1 MKGSEMEEIQQLPT
15 REEILKMSIDGRKQE
30 IMHYQINIDNYTLA
44 LQEIAA
50 LPKEEQKELEQF
62 ANQLNNLLESEKL
75 EQKKSK
81 IMLNVLL
88 SQVKEE

>member
-1 MKGSEMEEIQQLPT
+1 MEEIQQLPT

>member
-1 MKGSEMEEIQQLPT
+1 MEEIKQPPT
-15 REEILKMSIDGRKQE
+15 REEILKMSIEGRKQE

-44 LQEIAA
+44 LKEIAT
-50 LPKEEQKELEQF
+50 LPKAEQKELEQF
-62 ANQLNNLLESEKL
+62 ADQLNNLLESEKL

-88 SQVKEE
+88 SQVQEDSLS